1 MYYDKNTII
10 YLNGQWLKAKDAT
23 TGLYQQS
30 FHYGNG
36 VFEGMR
42 SYKTPNGFKVLK
54 IKEHF
59 ERLLYSAEKM
69 HIQLDYSVDELT
81 AICHELLEKND
92 LEDAYIR
99 PLVYTEENMGLQ
111 PESRANLFMCAWN
124 WGQFYG
130 NKATKVMTSPFRRP
144 DPRSCHVDAK
154 VTGHYTNSLIAK
166 KDANQKGFDEALLL
180 DNNGFIAE
188 ATGANFF
195 FQKDGKLF
203 TCPKGNILPGITR
216 SVVIDLAKK
225 NNITVEET
233 HFTPE
238 DVHGADGAFFTGTA
252 VEIHEIAS
260 LDDITFKKPW
270 EETFGHMLHE
280 QFHKYARNQAD
291 NL

>member
-1 MYYDKNTII
+1 MYYDNNTKIF
-10 YLNGQWLKAKDAT
+10 LNGQWLKAKDAT

-42 SYKTPNGFKVLK
+42 SYKTPNGAKVLK

-69 HIQLDYSVDELT
+69 HIKLNYSVDQLI

-92 LEDAYIR
+92 LQDAYIR
-99 PLVYTEENMGLQ
+99 PLVYTDENMGLQ
-111 PESRANLFMCAWN
+111 PESNANLFMCAWN
-124 WGQFYG
+124 WGQYY
-130 NKATKVMTSPFRRP
+130 NAPTKVMTSPFRRP
-144 DPRSCHVDAK
+144 DPLSCHVDAK

-166 KDANQKGFDEALLL
+166 KDANQKGYDEALLL

-216 SVVIDLAKK
+216 SVVINLAKEK
-225 NNITVEET
+225 GIPIEET

-238 DVHGADGAFFTGTA
+238 DVHGAEGAFFTGTA

-260 LDDITFKKPW
+260 LDDVAFKKPW
-270 EETFGHMLHE
+270 EETIGHELH
-280 QFHKYARNQAD
+280 QAFHQYARSHAEA
-291 NL
+291 